1 MKTDPSLAL
10 AFHWAC
16 PILLKPGI
24 LKRIHDSFGKHD
36 FCSQLHTLGVLTDD
50 DIEKD
55 DPDCI
60 LFKMREYS
68 KPATRINTLDTI
80 PGKNIALLAKKI
92 GLNAL
97 EIDILVLLVLVKQV
111 SIMRM
116 TDYYFGAL
124 NKTRF
129 NQAVSAL
136 LGADSKAV
144 DIALSASG
152 RLLKT
157 SILFIHEERFE
168 LAEKFD
174 FVREFDV
181 FISDELKTTAQ
192 MMEHFIQ
199 SVDTA
204 ALTIDDFAHIAHELD
219 YLLPYLKKALAK
231 GIKGCNVLLYGA
243 PGTGK
248 TELAKTLAHS
258 LGVTLYEVKTAGS
271 DHEPI
276 AAIARL
282 DSYNTGCHLLEPN
295 GQHMLL
301 FDEMEDVM
309 PQPDSGDRRVP
320 RSKVWFNRLLEQNPI
335 PTIWTSNQVYCIDNA
350 YLRRF
355 DIVLEMTAPSR
366 QQRFKFW
373 QRACKAPDFKD
384 SWLKQVSVHL
394 PLPPSEMDRIARV
407 VNMASSR
414 GKSQQHARQLI
425 SHSYKAATGRTARW
439 PVLADK
445 HVVLPYTLSWL
456 NTDSDIDSMVKAISQ
471 QQRGKLCLYG
481 PPGCGKTQLAH
492 YIAQCADMPLM
503 SKKASDLISPYVGET
518 EQNIAAAFREA
529 TVDQSVL
536 LIDEADS
543 FFADR
548 SNARAS
554 WETTRVNELLV
565 QLEQFEGIFIAATNL
580 FNNFDHASK
589 RRFDFKVELD
599 YLTSKQ
605 CFDLYCKTLHE
616 KPFPDALEKLM
627 LMKNLTPGN
636 FAVAKRQA
644 LLLQQPIT
652 NWFLMNIL
660 QQEAASNPNKP
671 VNRAIGFIH

>member
-1 MKTDPSLAL
+1 MKIDPSLAL
-10 AFHWAC
+10 AFRWAC
-16 PILLKPGI
+16 PQLLKPGVI
-24 LKRIHDSFGKHD
+24 KRIHDSYGKHD
-36 FCSQLHTLGVLTDD
+36 FYTQLNTLGVLTYD

-55 DPDCI
+55 DVDCI
-60 LFKMREYS
+60 IAKMRLGL
-68 KPATRINTLDTI
+68 KNAARIDASDTI

-97 EIDILVLLVLVKQV
+97 EIDIVVLLVLVKQF
-111 SIMRM
+111 SIMKV
-116 TDYYFGAL
+116 TDYHFGAL
-124 NKTRF
+124 NKTQF
-129 NQAVSAL
+129 NHAVAAL
-136 LGADSKAV
+136 LGADIRAV
-144 DIALSASG
+144 EKALSTSG
-152 RLLKT
+152 RLVKT
-157 SILFIHEERFE
+157 SIVYFQDERVE

-174 FVREFDV
+174 FVRDFDV

-192 MMEHFIQ
+192 MMEHFIH
-199 SVDTA
+199 SVETA
-204 ALTIDDFAHIAHELD
+204 ALTISDFAHIAHELD
-219 YLLPYLKKALAK
+219 YLLPYLKEALTK
-231 GIKGCNVLLYGA
+231 GLQGCNVLLYGA

-248 TELAKTLAHS
+248 TELAKTLART
-258 LGVTLYEVKTAGS
+258 LGVTLYEVKTAGT
-271 DHEPI
+271 DNEPI
-276 AAIARL
+276 YASTRL
-282 DSYNTGCHLLEPN
+282 GSYNAGCHLLEPN
-295 GQHMLL
+295 GQHLLL
-301 FDEMEDVM
+301 FDEIEDVM
-309 PQPDSGDRRVP
+309 SRPGDDERSVP

-373 QRACKAPDFKD
+373 QRVCKAPDFQD
-384 SWLKQVSVHL
+384 SWLKQVSTHL

-445 HVVLPYTLSWL
+445 HVVLPYQLSWL
-456 NTDSDIDSMVKAISQ
+456 NSDSDIDSMVKAISQ
-471 QQRGKLCLYG
+471 HQRGKLCLYG

-492 YIAQCADMPLM
+492 YIAQCADMPLI
-503 SKKASDLISPYVGET
+503 SKKASDLMSPYVGET
-518 EQNIAAAFREA
+518 EQNIAAAFKEA
-529 TVDQSVL
+529 TADQAVL

-548 SNARAS
+548 INARAS
-554 WETTRVNELLV
+554 WEMTSVNELLV

-580 FNNFDHASK
+580 FNHFDHASK

-616 KPFPDALEKLM
+616 KPFPDALEKLL

-644 LLLQQPIT
+644 MLLQQPIT

-660 QQEAASNPNKP
+660 QQEAVSNPNKP
-671 VNRAIGFIH
+671 VNRTIGFIH